1 MSAMLAGRYEATQ
14 LLGRGAMG
22 EVWLARDTM
31 LGRPVAIKRIL
42 TGPAATDPTLSERMM
57 REARLAATLQHPHV
71 VAVYDV
77 IHEDGVPNLVMEYV
91 QGETSADRVART
103 GRLAPTEA
111 AGLMA
116 GICDALAHAHAAG
129 ILHRD
134 VKPANV
140 LVDARARAKLA
151 DFGIARA
158 GGSGDT
164 ALTGTGQFIGTVQ
177 YLAPEIALGQPA
189 TPATDMY
196 AVGATLYALV
206 EGRSPLDTGSQADEA
221 TAAQLLRLVST
232 PPLQPQYAGP
242 LTDLLGRLLAKTPE
256 HRPDAATTAAWLA
269 GIAAG
274 QVPGTAGV
282 GGSGHVAG
290 TTGAA
295 GAAGMAGAAGGPAAG
310 AGAGTVGAAGM
321 AGAGMP
327 ADAAASAATMRRPP
341 AQPGPTVPL
350 PSPTTAMPAHS
361 SPAGGIPAGGTG
373 SGGAPAGRSRRPLA
387 IGAAAVL
394 FAAAAGGAF
403 LLMRS
408 GNSSAPA
415 PATAV
420 STSTPAPGATSQA
433 PTTVT
438 VAPPVTVTVSA
449 PPAQAAYPAVQ
460 LTGTEC
466 GRSGT
471 GPFAAVAAGNSTTS
485 CPFALNV
492 QATFVG
498 GPAGTPATLEVW
510 SPVTSRTYVMT
521 CTGTQPVTC
530 TGGNNAVV
538 YLYGGLAT
546 FRG

>member
-1 MSAMLAGRYEATQ
+1 MSAMLAGRYEATR

-31 LGRPVAIKRIL
+31 LGRDVAIKRIL

-57 REARLAATLQHPHV
+57 REARLAATLQHPNV

-77 IHEDGVPNLVMEYV
+77 IHEDGVPNLVLEYV
-91 QGETSADRVART
+91 QGETLADRLART
-103 GRLAPTEA
+103 GRLSPTEA
-111 AGLMA
+111 AGLMS
-116 GICDALAHAHAAG
+116 GICDALAHAHTAG

-140 LVDARARAKLA
+140 LIDARSRAKLA

-177 YLAPEIALGQPA
+177 YLAPEIALGQSA

-232 PPLQPQYAGP
+232 PPLQPQHAGP
-242 LTDLLGRLLAKTPE
+242 LTDLLGALLAKTPE

-269 GIAAG
+269 AIAAG
-274 QVPGTAGV
+274 QAPAK
-282 GGSGHVAG
+282 GGSAASSDMGAVGLGH
-290 TTGAA
+290 AA
-295 GAAGMAGAAGGPAAG
+295 GAAVTTGAPGDDGSGGPR
-310 AGAGTVGAAGM
+310 
-321 AGAGMP
+321 
-327 ADAAASAATMRRPP
+327 AAADLTALASTMRRPP
-341 AQPGPTVPL
+341 AQPGATLRPA
-350 PSPTTAMPAHS
+350 SPTETLAPHS
-361 SPAGGIPAGGTG
+361 PHSGGTPAGSGTG
-373 SGGAPAGRSRRPLA
+373 GGMSPGRSRRPVL
-387 IGAAAVL
+387 IGAAVVL

-408 GNSSAPA
+408 GNSSAA
-415 PATAV
+415 PATAAV
-420 STSTPAPGATSQA
+420 STATPAPGSPSATPPA
-433 PTTVT
+433 TVT

-449 PPAQAAYPAVQ
+449 PPAQAAYPTVQ
-460 LTGTEC
+460 LTGQEC
-466 GRSGT
+466 GRTGT
-471 GPFAAVAAGNSTTS
+471 GPFAAAAAGNSATS

-492 QATFVG
+492 QTSFVT

-510 SPVTSRTYVMT
+510 SPVTSRLYVMT